1 MHFATFTPLCFSFT
15 LISSHVVM
23 SLQVYVMES
32 GHVRGGLWPVQ
43 KRSDKVQYFLE
54 HHNGFFYI
62 LTNAPLE
69 GTETANGGY
78 YLARC
83 RAEKSE
89 MDKWQVYLSLCLCLA
104 LHACVYVFVGK
115 EWGGGGGITC
125 PHCKSDEESQI

>member
-1 MHFATFTPLCFSFT
+1 
-15 LISSHVVM
+15 M
-23 SLQVYVMES
+23 SLQVHVMES

-104 LHACVYVFVGK
+104 LRACVYVFVGK
-115 EWGGGGGITC
+115 EWGESPVHIANLMKKVKFKELSP
-125 PHCKSDEESQI
+125 PHFENLLR